1 MVPTAV
7 VKRDFGVGPFPT
19 VSKAS
24 GLGGGTDD
32 KRDLYLIANV

>member
-7 VKRDFGVGPFPT
+7 LTRDFGVGPFRA
-19 VSKAS
+19 VSLAF
-24 GLGGGTDD
+24 GLGGGTDG